1 MYYEAYD
8 AGVYKLID
16 GKVVGAYHAGLARYI
31 EERYNLK
38 SHAVR
43 NVGII
48 ELKKIILGNNFF
60 IASVTPEIRYAPQKS
75 LRKSG
80 HLVLV
85 FGVLERGG
93 VTKFIFH
100 ILRES
105 FKIIIHIDSNI
116 IVNNN

>member
-1 MYYEAYD
+1 M
-8 AGVYKLID
+8 
-16 GKVVGAYHAGLARYI
+16 KVVGAYHAELARYI
-31 EERYNLK
+31 EEKYNLK
-38 SHAVR
+38 SYAVR
-43 NVGII
+43 NVSVR
-48 ELKKIILGNNFF
+48 ELKQIILDNNFF

-100 ILRES
+100 NSTGFLA
-105 FKIIIHIDSNI
+105 IIRNVVWNCTPIYFRNI
-116 IVNNN
+116 FLVAGLL